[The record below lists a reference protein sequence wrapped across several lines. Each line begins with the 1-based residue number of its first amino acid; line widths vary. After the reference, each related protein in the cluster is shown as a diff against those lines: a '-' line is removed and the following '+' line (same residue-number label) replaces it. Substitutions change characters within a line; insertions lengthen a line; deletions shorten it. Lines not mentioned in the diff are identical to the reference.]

1 MPVTY
6 TIFLKTA
13 QTCIS
18 TVINI
23 PTLSGSNNCFWPP
36 LNRLKNLAT
45 SSKGSYYKV
54 AKQNRIVYNFAFR
67 VKLSEA
73 HQHMDVFMYL
83 DDTIIQHIE
92 LSEDPRLKEAQSYI
106 RMLKLR
112 QLYHVEKMAHDPV
125 ELVPAS
131 GRFQWK
137 RRIQTPDE
145 AMPGTVLY
153 HNDNGDIVQKYSEF
167 SFIFNNQP

>member
-1 MPVTY
+1 M
-6 TIFLKTA
+6 
-13 QTCIS
+13 
-18 TVINI
+18 
-23 PTLSGSNNCFWPP
+23 
-36 LNRLKNLAT
+36 
-45 SSKGSYYKV
+45 
-54 AKQNRIVYNFAFR
+54 
-67 VKLSEA
+67 SEA
-73 HQHMDVFMYL
+73 HQHMNVFMYL

-112 QLYHVEKMAHDPV
+112 QLYHVETMAQDPV
-125 ELVPAS
+125 ELTPSS

-153 HNDNGDIVQKYSEF
+153 HNDNGDIVQRYMEF
-167 SFIFNNQP
+167 RFILNYQPYNWFFFFSIPGIKTVFSIMLYFVRLRR